1 MSLVK
6 TVFCSHGDA
15 ETQSDMVNSLR
26 PLRTLREP
34 EKGISRRVRR
44 ERRVSERKSLR
55 FSASPREPYFT
66 MSPATSTVTLNL
78 FQGLTSSASSR
89 IKMLKQVQHDEVGEV
104 R

>member
-15 ETQSDMVNSLR
+15 ETQSDIVNS
-26 PLRTLREP
+26 LRTLREP
-34 EKGISRRVRR
+34 
-44 ERRVSERKSLR
+44 
-55 FSASPREPYFT
+55 YFA

>member
-6 TVFCSHGDA
+6 TVSCSHGDA

-26 PLRTLREP
+26 SLRTLREP
-34 EKGISRRVRR
+34 
-44 ERRVSERKSLR
+44 
-55 FSASPREPYFT
+55 YFA

>member
-26 PLRTLREP
+26 TL
-34 EKGISRRVRR
+34 
-44 ERRVSERKSLR
+44 
-55 FSASPREPYFT
+55 REPYFT

>member
-26 PLRTLREP
+26 SLHTLREP
-34 EKGISRRVRR
+34 
-44 ERRVSERKSLR
+44 
-55 FSASPREPYFT
+55 YFA

>member
-26 PLRTLREP
+26 SLHTLREP
-34 EKGISRRVRR
+34 
-44 ERRVSERKSLR
+44 
-55 FSASPREPYFT
+55 YFA
-66 MSPATSTVTLNL
+66 MSPGTSTVTLNL

>member
-6 TVFCSHGDA
+6 IVFCSHGDE

-26 PLRTLREP
+26 TLREP
-34 EKGISRRVRR
+34 KKGISRRV
-44 ERRVSERKSLR
+44 RRVSERKSLR
-55 FSASPREPYFT
+55 FSASPREPYFA

-89 IKMLKQVQHDEVGEV
+89 IKMLKQVQHDEAGEV